1 MKKNTMNDICVERSN
16 RSLNRIGIHLCK
28 MFFRYTKRRYEDKYA
43 SGYYIT
49 ERGHLNRINGYVDLY
64 LIDES
69 DKKEGKNTM
78 DWRNENG
85 GESIKEF
92 SGRPGIRNMKEL
104 ARLL

>member
-1 MKKNTMNDICVERSN
+1 MKKNTMNDICVELSN
-16 RSLNRIGIHLCK
+16 RSLNRVGTHLYK
-28 MFFRYTKRRYEDKYA
+28 IFFKYIKRRYEDKYA

-49 ERGHLNRINGYVDLY
+49 ERGHLNRVKGYVDLY

-69 DKKEGKNTM
+69 DMKEGANTM
-78 DWRNENG
+78 DWLNENS

-104 ARLL
+104 GRLL

>member
-1 MKKNTMNDICVERSN
+1 MKKNTMNDISVEPSN
-16 RSLNRIGIHLCK
+16 RSLNRVGTYSCK

-49 ERGHLNRINGYVDLY
+49 EGEMNRIQGYKDLY
-64 LIDES
+64 LIDETDMQS
-69 DKKEGKNTM
+69 YNM
-78 DWRNENG
+78 DYLDENG

-104 ARLL
+104 GRLL

>member
-1 MKKNTMNDICVERSN
+1 MKKNTMNDICVELSN
-16 RSLNRIGIHLCK
+16 RSLNRVGTYSCK

-49 ERGHLNRINGYVDLY
+49 EGKLNRIKGYVDLY

-69 DKKEGKNTM
+69 DMKEGTNTM
-78 DWRNENG
+78 DWLNENG

-104 ARLL
+104 GRLL